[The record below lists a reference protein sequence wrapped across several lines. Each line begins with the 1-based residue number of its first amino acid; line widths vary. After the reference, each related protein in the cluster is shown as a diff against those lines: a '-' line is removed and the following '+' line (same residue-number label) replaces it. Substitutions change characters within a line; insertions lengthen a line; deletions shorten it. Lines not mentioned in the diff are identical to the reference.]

1 MAKCGVACSFVRRR
15 FYVHRG
21 VGLRH
26 TYMYY
31 MHYTEDGSTTKFVV
45 AAVWFLDTLH
55 TSFSMVNSQLACHM
69 MYYYLV
75 KLMHLILASVL
86 VNSSVIAVVQC
97 VSLSTEVV
105 SDRTSYP
112 ISTSS
117 AWIQHGLVNNAVT
130 YALRDRFYTTT
141 PAGSIVALAEVLIT
155 VSLCVLLYD
164 GGSHCVVPRTK
175 RLLNTLIVYAVNRC
189 GLIRACCGR
198 IAVIAEVIMMTAAF
212 SDFVQDAYNMVAWAI
227 GVDFIISKIYTN
239 SLLASLNTRQHL
251 QSLDSGLEPDLC
263 MNTIRFADRPTL
275 SGDIGG
281 SKDGVRRF
289 DDCEMDVID
298 ITTEPAA
305 SAGTTTLCREA
316 EK

>member
-1 MAKCGVACSFVRRR
+1 MGIPDGFGDYISWSDAVWPAHLSA
-15 FYVHRG
+15 
-21 VGLRH
+21 

-31 MHYTEDGSTTKFVV
+31 MHYAEDESTTKFVV

-55 TSFSMVNSQLACHM
+55 TSFSMVNSQLACHVL
-69 MYYYLV
+69 YYYLV

-117 AWIQHGLVNNAVT
+117 AWIQHGLVNNAAT

-164 GGSHCVVPRTK
+164 GGSHSVVPRTK
-175 RLLNTLIVYAVNRC
+175 RLLNTLIIYAVNRC

-212 SDFVQDAYNMVAWAI
+212 SDFVQDADNMIAWAV
-227 GVDFIISKIYTN
+227 GVDFIISKT
-239 SLLASLNTRQHL
+239 SLNTRQHL

-263 MNTIRFADRPTL
+263 MTTIHFANRPRL
-275 SGDIGG
+275 SGDIG
-281 SKDGVRRF
+281 SPKDGIRQF
-289 DDCEMDVID
+289 NDCEADVID
-298 ITTEPAA
+298 ITTELA
-305 SAGTTTLCREA
+305 SAETTTLQREA
-316 EK
+316 ER